1 MKQIL
6 IVEDDTTIRQELSEL
21 LKNSGYQVKTIEK
34 FANVKEQ
41 MLALCADLILLDI
54 NIPELNGEMLL
65 KEFRKESQTPVI
77 MVTSRTSEMDE
88 VLSMSF
94 GADDYITKPYNPTI
108 LLLRI
113 AAVLKR
119 TEHTEENLSYRDLKV
134 NSSKGTLTKKSLEN
148 GEGKEELFLTKN
160 EMLVFL
166 MLLNNRNR
174 IVTRDE
180 LMTDLWDN
188 DEFVND
194 NTLTVNISRLRTK
207 LAEFGY
213 PDVIETRKRQGY
225 ILLEG

>member
-134 NSSKGTLTKKSLEN
+134 NSSKGTLIKKNLEN

>member
-77 MVTSRTSEMDE
+77 MVTSRISEMDE